1 LKYLLLNFI
10 QINRLEWKPEE
21 YDNIKQITLN
31 ANRIWLPDIVLENG
45 VGQNEYLT
53 QYKLFNPWVE
63 YTGKVVWVPEVQIF
77 TKCIIKVKDFPFDKQ
92 CCEISLYSWAHTA
105 EQMTILQFGNK
116 NVTNLTH
123 LAHNTEWNIYNTC
136 AKNETITIGEGT
148 LWWITT
154 YVIKIKRE
162 SIYYFYTLLMP
173 CAVLSL
179 CSLLMFWLPPDS
191 EEKITLGVTI
201 LLAFFVNSLIVS
213 NYTPEASSELPVI
226 GKDLVK

>member
-1 LKYLLLNFI
+1 
-10 QINRLEWKPEE
+10 
-21 YDNIKQITLN
+21 
-31 ANRIWLPDIVLENG
+31 
-45 VGQNEYLT
+45 
-53 QYKLFNPWVE
+53 
-63 YTGKVVWVPEVQIF
+63 
-77 TKCIIKVKDFPFDKQ
+77 
-92 CCEISLYSWAHTA
+92 
-105 EQMTILQFGNK
+105 MTILQFGNK

-226 GKDLVK
+226 GKDLFK

>member
-1 LKYLLLNFI
+1 
-10 QINRLEWKPEE
+10 
-21 YDNIKQITLN
+21 
-31 ANRIWLPDIVLENG
+31 
-45 VGQNEYLT
+45 
-53 QYKLFNPWVE
+53 
-63 YTGKVVWVPEVQIF
+63 
-77 TKCIIKVKDFPFDKQ
+77 
-92 CCEISLYSWAHTA
+92 
-105 EQMTILQFGNK
+105 MTILQFGNK